1 MENLLRPIVIDADA
15 AAIFEL
21 SGLKR
26 KRADDSQ
33 PQDSQPQESQPR
45 PMSVLTLDENASC
58 DQEDQREVVVLDD
71 DGSVDLL
78 EEHEVK
84 PRDAKRIRLAE
95 SDSELSELS
104 EPSQSEQSES
114 EDSDDESEDSESEDE
129 DEEDETQ
136 CDERVEA
143 KCVRCGF
150 SLMVDEA
157 EEAYD
162 RGWVMDN
169 GGEWNCDSCY
179 TGSDDEQAQPQSQ
192 SQVQSQVQSQP
203 QPEVQS
209 QADQGREAHSFPSR
223 WFLQV
228 QETSRRFLQVQE
240 TSRPMAE
247 RTSILE
253 VSSSPKFNV
262 VNKTRS
268 LFLEMTA
275 DIGGEP
281 APFFYSVKPDDL
293 NDVLNAVNP
302 RVGTDQKRV
311 AEALGDFVR
320 ELFRGLV
327 EVKVLDLTKFD

>member
-1 MENLLRPIVIDADA
+1 MIDADA

-26 KRADDSQ
+26 KRADVFE
-33 PQDSQPQESQPR
+33 SQPQESQESQDSQESQGHMPV
-45 PMSVLTLDENASC
+45 PTLAENANC
-58 DQEDQREVVVLDD
+58 DQNDLEDQVVDLLD

-95 SDSELSELS
+95 SDSDSDE
-104 EPSQSEQSES
+104 ES
-114 EDSDDESEDSESEDE
+114 ERSEDSEDSESED
-129 DEEDETQ
+129 DDDEDETQ
-136 CDERVEA
+136 CD
-143 KCVRCGF
+143 
-150 SLMVDEA
+150 
-157 EEAYD
+157 
-162 RGWVMDN
+162 
-169 GGEWNCDSCY
+169 
-179 TGSDDEQAQPQSQ
+179 DDQPE
-192 SQVQSQVQSQP
+192 VQPEVQSQP

-209 QADQGREAHSFPSR
+209 LPQADQGREAHSFPSR

-240 TSRPMAE
+240 TSRSTAE
-247 RTSILE
+247 RSSILE
-253 VSSSPKFNV
+253 VSRSPKINL
-262 VNKTRS
+262 VNS
-268 LFLEMTA
+268 SYGLESIFLEMTA
-275 DIGGEP
+275 YIGEGP
-281 APFFYSVKPDDL
+281 APFLYSVKPDDL

-327 EVKVLDLTKFD
+327 EVKVIDLTKFD